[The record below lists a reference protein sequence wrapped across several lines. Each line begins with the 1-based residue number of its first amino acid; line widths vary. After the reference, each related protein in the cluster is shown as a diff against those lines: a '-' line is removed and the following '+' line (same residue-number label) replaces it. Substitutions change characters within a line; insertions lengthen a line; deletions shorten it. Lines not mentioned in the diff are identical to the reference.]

1 MKYWNDLKNLLRI
14 NHWQKNIVCF
24 LPLLAAKKYD
34 FLPVTI
40 LVFKFSLLSS
50 MIYIFNDYID
60 RFSDKNHPSKKNR
73 YVVKC
78 KENDS
83 FIKVVFSLIVLINIL
98 ISFTNQYDLNFVFFI
113 YVFLNLA
120 YTYAFKNIRY
130 LDLVCLVIFYL
141 CRLYSGAIVSG
152 IEVSA
157 WLLVLTSLMFVNLAS
172 LKRYVDLN
180 QIVDTTYRG
189 YKKSDMNTLKK
200 ISYSTI
206 IIGSIVLLSYIQ
218 FSDNMKLLHTNNIA
232 LLSSVIIFIFTSIR
246 VTQNVTKQ
254 NSRNE
259 LIKDVLRDKN
269 FVIGFIVFI
278 LVWIIF

>member
-1 MKYWNDLKNLLRI
+1 M
-14 NHWQKNIVCF
+14 
-24 LPLLAAKKYD
+24 
-34 FLPVTI
+34 
-40 LVFKFSLLSS
+40 
-50 MIYIFNDYID
+50 
-60 RFSDKNHPSKKNR
+60 
-73 YVVKC
+73 
-78 KENDS
+78 
-83 FIKVVFSLIVLINIL
+83 
-98 ISFTNQYDLNFVFFI
+98 
-113 YVFLNLA
+113 
-120 YTYAFKNIRY
+120 
-130 LDLVCLVIFYL
+130 IFYL